1 MLHYELLLATGLFSL
16 SLCLHSLVRSRGDPT
31 MLRTVSAIWSLLA
44 LGAGAV
50 PASLVNRLSHQA
62 AQRSCAFDSANAPSC
77 WGDYSL
83 STNYYDDGPDT
94 GVVREY
100 WFDIVNGT
108 ASPDGVER
116 MVYTINGTIPGP
128 TIVADWGDTVGKYT
142 YQRTTPTFR
151 GLY

>member
-1 MLHYELLLATGLFSL
+1 
-16 SLCLHSLVRSRGDPT
+16 
-31 MLRTVSAIWSLLA
+31 MLRAVSALWSLLA

-50 PASLVNRLSHQA
+50 PASLASRSSPSLT
-62 AQRSCAFDSANAPSC
+62 QRSCAFDSANAPSC

-83 STNYYDDGPDT
+83 STNYYSDGPDT

-116 MVYTINGTIPGP
+116 MVYTINGSIPGP
-128 TIVADWGDTVGKYT
+128 TIVADWGDTVGKYKCHG
-142 YQRTTPTFR
+142 TTSTSR
-151 GLY
+151 SCTDLLDV